1 MKFNSIVKYILLF
14 KLLLLPA
21 VVSAQSFVANVDKNP
36 VGVNERFQ
44 VTFTFSGEDINGVKN
59 FKAPDFK
66 NLYVLSGPNLSTS
79 MQIINGAVS
88 GSKSFSFYV
97 QATNAGKFK
106 IERAS
111 VEYSGNTLTTDELT
125 IEVQQGTPKQKS
137 GGTNP
142 DAEIG
147 DNLFIRAY
155 ADKQTLFKGEQV
167 TVTYKL
173 YTRLTIASQ
182 MSVSKLPQYQG
193 FWAEELTSGQNIMFN
208 TEVVNGKQYRVGVL
222 KKVALFPSQNG
233 ELEVTPFEINVP
245 VQVKK
250 QRRGGGNVFDDFFND
265 PFFNSSEMI
274 EYKAKS
280 NTIKLKVLTLPGD
293 NVPASF
299 NGVVGNFTISSSI
312 DKKKTK
318 TDEPVSLKIEIK
330 GTGNIK
336 LINVPSI
343 ELPASFETYEPKM
356 EEEINRT
363 GIVSGTKKID
373 YLLVPRSAGSFEIK
387 PIEFS
392 FFNSAKK
399 EYITLKTESYTI
411 EVAQGSRESGGIASK
426 EDVKMLG
433 DDIRFIK
440 MDETDLTKK
449 ERIAVYKNEF
459 WAAVIAPIIAL
470 TILIAWKRRN
480 DKLAGNLQLMRFQ
493 KAQKVARTKLKN
505 AKVLME
511 ANKPVEFYN
520 EISQALFGYLE
531 DKFKI
536 PKAEFTL
543 ERAADELRSRKID
556 DKLVNEFKSCAEKCE
571 FARFA
576 PGQQE
581 SIAMNEL
588 YDQSANAIIELEKK
602 FSGRREYK

>member
-1 MKFNSIVKYILLF
+1 MKMNYSAKYLLIII
-14 KLLLLPA
+14 LLLLPA
-21 VVSAQSFVANVDKNP
+21 VVSAQSFVASVDKNP

-66 NLYVLSGPNLSTS
+66 NFNVLSGPNLSTS

-97 QATNAGKFK
+97 NATSVGKFK
-106 IERAS
+106 IGQAS
-111 VEYSGNTLTTDELT
+111 VEYSGRTLTTEPLT
-125 IEVQQGTPKQKS
+125 IEVQQGTPQQKS
-137 GGTNP
+137 SGTNP

-147 DNLFIRAY
+147 DNLFIRAF
-155 ADKQTLFKGEQV
+155 ADKQTLYRGEQV

-173 YTRLTIASQ
+173 YTRLSIASQ

-208 TEVVNGKQYRVGVL
+208 TEVLNGKQYRVGVL

-250 QRRGGGNVFDDFFND
+250 QRRGTGNVFDDFFND
-265 PFFNSSEMI
+265 PFFNSSEMV
-274 EYKAKS
+274 EYKTKS
-280 NTIKLKVLTLPGD
+280 NTIKLKVIPLPGED
-293 NVPASF
+293 VPDSF
-299 NGVVGNFTISSSI
+299 NGMVGNFSISSSI
-312 DKKKTK
+312 DKKTTK

-336 LINVPSI
+336 LVNVPLL
-343 ELPASFETYEPKM
+343 ELPASFETYEPKID
-356 EEEINRT
+356 EEINRS
-363 GIVSGTKKID
+363 GVVSGIKKIE
-373 YLLVPRSAGSFEIK
+373 YLLVPRSSGSFEIK
-387 PIEFS
+387 PLEFS
-392 FFNSAKK
+392 FFNPAKK
-399 EYITLKTESYTI
+399 EYVTLKSESYTI
-411 EVAQGSRESGGIASK
+411 VVEQGSRTSGNFTSK

-440 MDETDLTKK
+440 IDVTDLRKK
-449 ERIAVYKNEF
+449 EKIVIYKNEF
-459 WAAVIAPIIAL
+459 WAAVIIPIIAL
-470 TILIAWKRRN
+470 TILVGWKRRS
-480 DKLAGNLQLMRFQ
+480 DRLSGNVQLMRYQ

-543 ERAADELRSRKID
+543 ERAAGELHARKID
-556 DKLVNEFKSCAEKCE
+556 DKLITDFKSCAEKCE

-581 SIAMNEL
+581 SIAMNEM
-588 YDQSANAIIELEKK
+588 YNESADVIIELEKQ
-602 FSGRREYK
+602 FSGRRKL